1 MKYVE
6 MPIEEAIKRCKKNT
20 TVLVCEQDLEKD
32 DNPNLDFIIK
42 KGGDYKE
49 LFKNIETVASIYD
62 DFLTQLHLFT
72 EKQDVR
78 NIRPYGIKR
87 VVLLRE

>member
-6 MPIEEAIKRCKKNT
+6 MPIEGAMKRCKKNT

-32 DNPNLDFIIK
+32 ISPNLDFVLK
-42 KGGDYKE
+42 RESDYKE
-49 LFKNIETVASIYD
+49 LFRNIETVASIYD

-72 EKQDVR
+72 EKQDLR
-78 NIRPYGIKR
+78 NIRPYGIKK